1 MEKTMLVGIAEDQS
15 MLRKR
20 LIEHFR
26 YFDHIEVTLAASS
39 GNELLERLEGMPQ
52 GRRPQVILM
61 DIEMPGHSG
70 IETTALVKERYP
82 EIDILMFTVFEDD
95 ERIFEAIK
103 AGASG
108 YLLKDEPAD
117 IIVDSLRE
125 LEAGGAPMS
134 ALIARKMLGL
144 MRKAAIAGTDIL
156 VSEEAQGNPFD
167 LSDREVEIVQQLV
180 LGKTNVE
187 IGRDLF
193 LSPFTVKTHIKNIY
207 RKMHVGSRAEAASLA
222 FRNNLV

>member
-1 MEKTMLVGIAEDQS
+1 MEKTMLIGIAEDQS

-26 YFDHIEVTLAASS
+26 YYDHIDVTLAASS
-39 GNELLERLEGMPQ
+39 GNELLERLDRMPPD
-52 GRRPQVILM
+52 RRPHVILM
-61 DIEMPGHSG
+61 DIEMPGYSG
-70 IETTALVKERYP
+70 IEATALVKQRYSD
-82 EIDILMFTVFEDD
+82 IDILMFTVFEDD

-117 IIVDSLRE
+117 GIVEALRE
-125 LEAGGAPMS
+125 LRSGGAPMS

-144 MRKAAIAGTDIL
+144 MRKASMPSADPVTAEPQENL
-156 VSEEAQGNPFD
+156 FE
-167 LSDREVEIVQQLV
+167 LSDREIEIVQQLV
-180 LGKTNVE
+180 LGKTNAE

-193 LSPFTVKTHIKNIY
+193 LSPFTIKTHVKNIY
-207 RKMHVGSRAEAASLA
+207 RKMHVSSRAEAASLA

>member
-1 MEKTMLVGIAEDQS
+1 MLVGIAEDQS

-26 YFDHIEVTLAASS
+26 YFDHLEVTVAAAS
-39 GNELLERLEGMPQ
+39 GNELLDRLEAMPEE
-52 GRRPQVILM
+52 RRPHVVLM
-61 DIEMPGHSG
+61 DIEMPGYSG
-70 IETTALVKERYP
+70 IETTALVRERFAG
-82 EIDILMFTVFEDD
+82 IDVLMFTVFEDD
-95 ERIFEAIK
+95 DRIFEAIQ

-117 IIVDSLRE
+117 VIVDALRE
-125 LEAGGAPMS
+125 LRSGGAPMS

-144 MRKAAIAGTDIL
+144 MRRATMAEVEVAELPHAPG
-156 VSEEAQGNPFD
+156 SPFD
-167 LSDREVEIVQQLV
+167 LSDREIEILQQLV
-180 LGKTNVE
+180 LGKTNAE
-187 IGRDLF
+187 IGRDLY

-207 RKMHVGSRAEAASLA
+207 RKMHVGSRAEAATLA